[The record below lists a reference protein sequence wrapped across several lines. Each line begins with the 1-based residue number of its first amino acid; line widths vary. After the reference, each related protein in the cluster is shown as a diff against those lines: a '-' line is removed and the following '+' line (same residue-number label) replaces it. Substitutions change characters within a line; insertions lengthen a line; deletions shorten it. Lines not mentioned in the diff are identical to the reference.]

1 MKATQRR
8 KKSFY
13 SATDRQ
19 DATSVTEKSVYET
32 MRGDWRRIE
41 RACETTLNSA
51 NKCCMPTPIN
61 AGTR

>member
-1 MKATQRR
+1 MKAAQRR
-8 KKSFY
+8 KKSFFF
-13 SATDRQ
+13 ATDRH

-51 NKCCMPTPIN
+51 NEYCMPSPIN
-61 AGTR
+61 AGT